1 MRRQRNQ
8 RWTSARLCLP
18 CALRLFA
25 CHVTTATKVTLQL
38 FFAHVKLLSTA
49 QHSKVRIK
57 PFRFRACITI
67 THMSARTLTCMAP
80 STSPHAVCVSSLSPH
95 KEYGM
100 TSTPICHNWSH
111 HAGGFIHLARSSDTP
126 NLDLSTT
133 SLTKG
138 MQPRSSLRSDTS
150 ATPHH
155 HHQGKEGR
163 AQKPQDVAHER
174 APSHECKPLQ
184 MQPGARRSTRQQ
196 TDQPIMYRTHAH
208 HAPARYTLRGPQTKT
223 NMIHCDHS
231 VLRAADAV
239 RTHTI
244 TGRRPPKE
252 KRSLIGS
259 SLLV

>member
-1 MRRQRNQ
+1 
-8 RWTSARLCLP
+8 
-18 CALRLFA
+18 
-25 CHVTTATKVTLQL
+25 
-38 FFAHVKLLSTA
+38 
-49 QHSKVRIK
+49 
-57 PFRFRACITI
+57 
-67 THMSARTLTCMAP
+67 MAP

-133 SLTKG
+133 SLHERHAAALITTLRHISNTTSSSSRKG
-138 MQPRSSLRSDTS
+138 R
-150 ATPHH
+150 
-155 HHQGKEGR
+155 GR

-223 NMIHCDHS
+223 NMIHSDHS

-252 KRSLIGS
+252 KEESHRVQSARIVIG
-259 SLLV
+259 LVFSGQQPKKTTLS

>member
-1 MRRQRNQ
+1 
-8 RWTSARLCLP
+8 
-18 CALRLFA
+18 
-25 CHVTTATKVTLQL
+25 
-38 FFAHVKLLSTA
+38 
-49 QHSKVRIK
+49 
-57 PFRFRACITI
+57 
-67 THMSARTLTCMAP
+67 
-80 STSPHAVCVSSLSPH
+80 
-95 KEYGM
+95 M

-133 SLTKG
+133 SLHERHAAALITTLRHISNTTSSSSRKG
-138 MQPRSSLRSDTS
+138 R
-150 ATPHH
+150 
-155 HHQGKEGR
+155 GR

-223 NMIHCDHS
+223 NMIHSDHS

-244 TGRRPPKE
+244 TGRRPPRK
-252 KRSLIGS
+252 KRGVSSGPVCSYSHRPCFLLGS
-259 SLLV
+259 SRRKQPQLRSGSSSSSESRLRISAESSRPKLPYDCSL